1 MLRIELGAAG
11 WKQVCYI
18 PAMTGL
24 RLTGGKVEADVD
36 EAEDDEG
43 EGHGDWGG
51 HADHEPAV
59 VALPDA
65 LQGPDNN

>member
-1 MLRIELGAAG
+1 
-11 WKQVCYI
+11 
-18 PAMTGL
+18 MTGL

-43 EGHGDWGG
+43 EGHGDGGG

>member
-1 MLRIELGAAG
+1 
-11 WKQVCYI
+11 
-18 PAMTGL
+18 MTGL

-43 EGHGDWGG
+43 EGHGDGGG

-65 LQGPDNN
+65 LKGPDKN